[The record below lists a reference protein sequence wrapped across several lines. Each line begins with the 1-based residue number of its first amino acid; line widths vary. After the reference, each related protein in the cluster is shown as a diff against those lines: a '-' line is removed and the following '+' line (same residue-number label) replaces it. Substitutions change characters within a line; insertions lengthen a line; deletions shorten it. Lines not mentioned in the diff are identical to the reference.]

1 MCLLEDLDMRDAR
14 SVDHKV
20 ESEGRKPEPD
30 GIVITMVFVK
40 T

>member
-1 MCLLEDLDMRDAR
+1 MRDAR
-14 SVDHKV
+14 TSSMDHKV

-40 T
+40 I